1 MHGQKALWERIHDE
15 YDGSLNDELAEAY
28 LVEFA
33 YEPMLRLVPNDARTV
48 LEITSGTGPLS
59 SWLRSRRPELEFTGS
74 DISEKACAE
83 YERFNR
89 APCLLTDLTKPVQF
103 RRLFDVVVVSFGI
116 HHLVIDLDTAMAN
129 IAGALKSGGALI
141 MSEPNADYLL
151 EPIRRIW
158 YRLDRR
164 HFEAKSEHALSHG
177 RLAGRYASLFCAEHV
192 EYRGGPLIHLFLHS
206 MIIGL
211 PPSVRLR
218 LAPAAMAAERRYAVI
233 PSKGFFSFFIARW
246 IRR

>member
-48 LEITSGTGPLS
+48 LEIASGTGPLS

-89 APCLLTDLTKPVQF
+89 APCLLTGMPFVTTGQPLAQITRTK
-103 RRLFDVVVVSFGI
+103 
-116 HHLVIDLDTAMAN
+116 
-129 IAGALKSGGALI
+129 
-141 MSEPNADYLL
+141 
-151 EPIRRIW
+151 
-158 YRLDRR
+158 
-164 HFEAKSEHALSHG
+164 
-177 RLAGRYASLFCAEHV
+177 
-192 EYRGGPLIHLFLHS
+192 
-206 MIIGL
+206 
-211 PPSVRLR
+211 
-218 LAPAAMAAERRYAVI
+218 
-233 PSKGFFSFFIARW
+233 
-246 IRR
+246 